1 MNNIVKTIAGCVI
14 AGAAGAAG
22 HSLWNNV
29 LEEKTI
35 ELTKKIK
42 NKKKNPHEHKVIIV
56 KFRNA

>member
-14 AGAAGAAG
+14 AGAAG
-22 HSLWNNV
+22 HSLWNDV

-42 NKKKNPHEHKVIIV
+42 NKKKNPHEHKVITV